1 MPNTKKIAAL
11 CMVRNE
17 SDIIELFLKIN
28 SRSFD
33 EFFILDHLSS
43 DTTPV
48 IINELQKTGLK
59 INYVRLT
66 DGAYIQSEYT
76 TAAVRKIAMLNQFDY
91 IFPIDADEFIS
102 FDNSNSLYEIIANSI
117 NIYETAVVPWVT
129 YCPVSADYFNRRAPL
144 YENFRKRRVEPE
156 QYYKVILGNEYAK
169 NCIIRQGNH
178 SASND
183 NIPVDNIPTCGQKI
197 LSIELN
203 HVPVRSAEQIIRK
216 AIIGSYAVALKK
228 NREPRESFHWD
239 LLAREVREK
248 NYLLNGDDL
257 LKIAMQYSVRPEYMM
272 SDNTLVDT
280 GRIGLED
287 DVLEYPDLARIDL
300 LKTFDSF
307 ISEVVYRTHKS

>member
-1 MPNTKKIAAL
+1 MSNTKKIAAV

-59 INYVRLT
+59 INYIKLT

-91 IFPIDADEFIS
+91 IFPIDADEFVS

-117 NIYETAVVPWVT
+117 DVNEAAAVPWVT
-129 YCPVSADYFNRRAPL
+129 YCPISADYFNRRAPL

-156 QYYKVILGNEYAK
+156 QYHKVILGNEYAK
-169 NCIIRQGNH
+169 TCTISQGNH
-178 SASND
+178 SASNG
-183 NIPVDNIPTCGQKI
+183 NIPACGRNGHTKI
-197 LSIELN
+197 LPIELN

-216 AIIGSYAVALKK
+216 AIVGSYAVALKK
-228 NREPRESFHWD
+228 NRAPRESFHWD

-248 NYLLNGDDL
+248 NYQLNCDDL
-257 LKIAMQYSVRPEYMM
+257 LEIAMQYSVSPEYMM
-272 SDNTLVDT
+272 SDNTLVDI

-287 DVLEYPDLARIDL
+287 DVLEHPDLARIDL

-307 ISEVVYRTHKS
+307 ISEVVHRTHKS